1 MGPASHIKR
10 FLPRSLLG
18 RSLLIIV
25 SPLILLQ
32 VISTFIFYDRHWD
45 TVTRRL
51 VGSFAGDIAAVIRLL
66 HENPEPDG
74 QAAVLELAHA
84 NLDMR
89 LIVKPGEILPN
100 TGLTKDGGGIL
111 DTSLAHSL
119 RERVRRPFL
128 IDTTSYA
135 KQIEVNIQLADG
147 VLQVFTPRKRLFSS
161 TTYIFVMWM
170 VGTSLILFAVA
181 TLFMRNQVRPISRL
195 AVAADDFGKGRDHPE
210 FRPQGA
216 KEVRQAAA
224 AFIDMRDR
232 IQRQMSQRTAMLSG
246 VSHDLRT
253 PLTRMRL
260 QLAMLED
267 SGAAAELKSDILEME
282 RMIEDYLAFA
292 RGEDAESPVES
303 DLAALLGEVADG
315 ARGHGAPIEI
325 ETRGE
330 LIVMVRPNA
339 LKRAL
344 SNLATNACRYGER
357 VTIAAGNRGGAI
369 EITVDDD
376 GPGIPEGK
384 RDEVFRPF
392 YRIDQS
398 RNPATGG
405 TGLGLSIA
413 RDIVRAHGGEIV
425 LVESPLGG
433 LRAIVRMPL

>member
-1 MGPASHIKR
+1 MRPALLIKR

-18 RSLLIIV
+18 RSLLIII

-74 QAAVLELAHA
+74 QAAVLELARA

-89 LIVKPGEILPN
+89 IILKPGEILPN
-100 TGLTKDGGGIL
+100 IGLSASGSGIL

-128 IDTTSYA
+128 IDTTSYD
-135 KQIEVNIQLADG
+135 KQIEVNVQLADG

-161 TTYIFVMWM
+161 TTYIFVIWM

-181 TLFMRNQVRPISRL
+181 TLFMRNQVRPIRRL

-216 KEVRQAAA
+216 TEVRQAAA
-224 AFIDMRDR
+224 AFLDMRDR

-267 SGAAAELKSDILEME
+267 SDAAADLKSDILEME

-292 RGEDAESPVES
+292 RGEDAESPVEC
-303 DLAALLGEVADG
+303 DVAALLGEVADG
-315 ARGHGAPIEI
+315 ARRHGIPVALEA
-325 ETRGE
+325 RGE
-330 LIVMVRPNA
+330 LIVTVRPNA

-344 SNLATNACRYGER
+344 TNLATNACRYAGR
-357 VTIAAGNRGGAI
+357 VAVAAGNTGGAI
-369 EITVDDD
+369 EITIDDD
-376 GPGIPEGK
+376 GPGIPEDK

-398 RNPATGG
+398 RNPETGG

-425 LVESPLGG
+425 LGDSPLGG
-433 LRAIVRMPL
+433 LRATVRLPL